1 MLHVLYPAAVL
12 LLGMVITPTARGRSH
27 HRHTPHS
34 KKAQNTQKKHTHT
47 LSLRPRVE
55 KHVLDLLASYI
66 NHRLPPPLSPSSL
79 LCPSQPAAREE
90 HDLTHHSRAS
100 SSPRVRSR
108 SRSGSGQGVE
118 GETVSPPRS
127 PAAAATQQG
136 VGIDRWPTRLFRI
149 FLPPQRLPGLF
160 SCISRAFQIL

>member
-12 LLGMVITPTARGRSH
+12 LLGMVITPTARGRGH
-27 HRHTPHS
+27 HRHTALKKSTKHT
-34 KKAQNTQKKHTHT
+34 KKAHTHPLT
-47 LSLRPRVE
+47 RAKGGKTCARPPCQL
-55 KHVLDLLASYI
+55 HQ
-66 NHRLPPPLSPSSL
+66 PPPLSPSSL

-100 SSPRVRSR
+100 STPRVRSR

-118 GETVSPPRS
+118 GLVSPPRS

-149 FLPPQRLPGLF
+149 FLPSQRLLGLF
-160 SCISRAFQIL
+160 